1 MTRAIWVFPFH
12 HILLDGVGDMIIISE
27 KKIWINISM
36 IFLYSYYLQS
46 TIGTFFSLIHLSNH
60 FGGSNSTERN
70 YDGAML

>member
-1 MTRAIWVFPFH
+1 
-12 HILLDGVGDMIIISE
+12 MIIISE

-46 TIGTFFSLIHLSNH
+46 TIGTFFSLIHLSNQ
-60 FGGSNSTERN
+60 FGGSNYTERN